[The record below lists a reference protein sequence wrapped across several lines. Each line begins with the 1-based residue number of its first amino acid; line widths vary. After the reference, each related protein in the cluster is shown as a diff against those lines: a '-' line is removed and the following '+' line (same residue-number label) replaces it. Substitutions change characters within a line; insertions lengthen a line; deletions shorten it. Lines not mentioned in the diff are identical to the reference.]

1 MEHTEEASDE
11 VTARVDTPNDD
22 SGVDTP
28 SGGSGQSLVNQSLIK
43 ALRERAA
50 QHQSLGPATARSSEI
65 KTDLTMLSMDGP
77 KLDRLPLGEVKHVE
91 IVRSSAEDALATSP
105 ETETVSSTAQ
115 SPHALAT
122 TTRIQRDCQARFD
135 HDGQMKQTQ
144 QAQKTFASQGTSIS
158 ASTSA
163 PAFSSLRAAASSD
176 LMACVGFSI
185 LRVTSEAH
193 GEKGSRIYIA
203 NVTPGSDAHGKQ
215 LATGMRIKAVN
226 NLDVSYRQGDE
237 VTRLLIG
244 VAGSLSQIRVAAFE
258 SSGRPSED
266 RLVEVAHDCAVP
278 EADSLAAAELKRES
292 TPTARMQVQAS
303 REHGPGGAEVE
314 EGEGEMRELIEVLA
328 HERSVRKMT
337 MAEDMIKAPSHHACD
352 ADEDKNG
359 DDSLARGFDAAR
371 PRAFSRRCPK
381 VAGGH
386 RVGDR

>member
-1 MEHTEEASDE
+1 MT
-11 VTARVDTPNDD
+11 RKRNCLNCQQLRMVDSP
-22 SGVDTP
+22 TP

-50 QHQSLGPATARSSEI
+50 QHQSLGPGTGRSSEI
-65 KTDLTMLSMDGP
+65 KAKLTMVSMDGP
-77 KLDRLPLGEVKHVE
+77 AEDRLPVDEVKHVE
-91 IVRSSAEDALATSP
+91 IVRSSTEHTLATSP
-105 ETETVSSTAQ
+105 ETVI
-115 SPHALAT
+115 
-122 TTRIQRDCQARFD
+122 TTRIQRDCQARFH
-135 HDGQMKQTQ
+135 HDGQMKKNQH
-144 QAQKTFASQGTSIS
+144 AQKTFPSQGTFIS
-158 ASTSA
+158 ASTPA

-193 GEKGSRIYIA
+193 EEKGSRFYIA
-203 NVTPGSDAHGKQ
+203 NVTLGSDAHGKQ

-226 NLDVSYRQGDE
+226 NLDVSHRRGDE

-244 VAGSLSQIRVAAFE
+244 AAGSLSQIRVAAFE

-278 EADSLAAAELKRES
+278 EADSLASAELKRES
-292 TPTARMQVQAS
+292 TPTARTQVQGS

-314 EGEGEMRELIEVLA
+314 EGEGKMRELIEVLA

-337 MAEDMIKAPSHHACD
+337 MAEDMIKAPSHHARD
-352 ADEDKNG
+352 DDEDKNG